1 MLSLQL
7 IMRKTISI
15 LFILFLLL
23 PSCNKKD
30 DPDVSGTATIN
41 NELTLDQQRQ
51 TYINYGFLFSEGKLV
66 SNIDTPSPDIIIFR
80 DGLTISFEANNLK
93 NSFSKHGEYTD
104 QSLAKEAF
112 NKLMSASVSQW
123 LASAVPLKE
132 NQVWLYRSGTDKY
145 AKIRI
150 ISIKTEIR
158 GTFEYAECN
167 FEWVYQPDGT
177 LTFPGK

>member
-1 MLSLQL
+1 LL
-7 IMRKTISI
+7 I
-15 LFILFLLL
+15 
-23 PSCNKKD
+23 SCSRKD
-30 DPDVSGTATIN
+30 DPDTSGTATIN
-41 NELTLDQQRQ
+41 NELTLDQQHQ

-66 SNIDTPSPDIIIFR
+66 SNIDVPSPDIIVYR
-80 DGLTISFEANNLK
+80 DGTTISLEANNLK
-93 NSFSKHGEYTD
+93 NSFSKYGEYTD
-104 QSLAKEAF
+104 LSSAKDAF
-112 NKLMSASVSQW
+112 NKLTSASASQW